1 MSIGGQTGDAQRDAG
16 GPGHARAGV
25 AQGGDEVDR
34 GLSSGPDFGMTLKI
48 ARSPAGSIPIGD
60 TVATSGTAPR
70 VCAIDPRSWA
80 CMAPLAALGS
90 AVTSSGAL

>member
-1 MSIGGQTGDAQRDAG
+1 MAW
-16 GPGHARAGV
+16 
-25 AQGGDEVDR
+25 
-34 GLSSGPDFGMTLKI
+34 SSGPDFGMTLKI

-70 VCAIDPRSWA
+70 VCAIDPRSLA
-80 CMAPLAALGS
+80 CIAPLAALGS